1 MLKNALLGEKPAVAS
16 LTATI
21 TGGSV
26 TGLVGPDGAGKT
38 TLIRMLAGL
47 LKPDAGEIK
56 ILGMDPQKQSVDV
69 RAILGYMPQKF
80 GLYEDLTV
88 LENLN
93 LYADLKMLSVKR
105 EKSLSTAT
113 LFLLT

>member
-1 MLKNALLGEKPAVAS
+1 MGEKPAVAS

-69 RAILGYMPQKF
+69 RGYPRFICHK
-80 GLYEDLTV
+80 
-88 LENLN
+88 NLA
-93 LYADLKMLSVKR
+93 YMKI
-105 EKSLSTAT
+105 SLC
-113 LFLLT
+113 

>member
-1 MLKNALLGEKPAVAS
+1 MEHTDYTIELQGVEKRFIGMENPAVSS

-47 LKPDAGEIK
+47 LKPDAGDIR
-56 ILGMDPQKQSVDV
+56 ILGMDPQNRVS
-69 RAILGYMPQKF
+69 MS
-80 GLYEDLTV
+80 E
-88 LENLN
+88 
-93 LYADLKMLSVKR
+93 
-105 EKSLSTAT
+105 
-113 LFLLT
+113 LFLAICHKNLGSMKI

>member
-1 MLKNALLGEKPAVAS
+1 MDNTNYTINLSGVEKRFIGLEKPAVAS

-69 RAILGYMPQKF
+69 RACL
-80 GLYEDLTV
+80 LYTSDA
-88 LENLN
+88 
-93 LYADLKMLSVKR
+93 ADECVNV
-105 EKSLSTAT
+105 
-113 LFLLT
+113 